1 MKTSSALARRALTC
15 GVVLTG
21 LVVLLLGT
29 ACTGREPPEPLPAAP
44 DETGEMSP
52 RRVH

>member
-1 MKTSSALARRALTC
+1 MKTSSALARRALPR
-15 GVVLTG
+15 G
-21 LVVLLLGT
+21 LVLAGLVALLLGT
-29 ACTGREPPEPLPAAP
+29 ACTGREPPEPLPAA